1 MFSADS
7 AYSFFKLI
15 ELLMNDFHHPDHNL
29 QRWVR
34 RCNARDLTRFASLR
48 IGDTVIGWVPKDHR
62 SRFRE
67 HSAVFGVTDT
77 EVWVQEHL
85 NTPEA
90 RTSAVGEVL
99 AEWRKRGW
107 VPGWRDELYR
117 VSTRFD
123 DEPLL
128 LVERAAAQPLGICSY
143 GVHLNG
149 FVEKSEGLW
158 MWIARRAK
166 DRPHYPGYLDQL
178 VAGGLTAGQSAWEV
192 TLRECWEEAG
202 IPESLAQRC
211 RPNGFV
217 TVFMDHYGL
226 IKRDLLFT
234 YDLELPEDFE
244 PENTDGEV
252 EGFELLPIEEV
263 VRLVAETDEIKLNCN
278 LVIIDFFVRH
288 GILTPE
294 HPHYSAIVLGLRA
307 GGCA

>member
-1 MFSADS
+1 MGDS
-7 AYSFFKLI
+7 
-15 ELLMNDFHHPDHNL
+15 DGTDHNL

-34 RCNARDLTRFASLR
+34 RCNARDLTRFAPLR
-48 IGDTVIGWVPKDHR
+48 IGDVSIGWIPKEHLP
-62 SRFRE
+62 RFQN
-67 HSAVFGVTDT
+67 HSDVFGVTEA
-77 EVWVQEHL
+77 EVWLQEHL
-85 NTPEA
+85 SIPAA

-99 AEWRKRGW
+99 AEWRKCGW
-107 VPGWRDELYR
+107 IPGWRDELYR

-123 DEPLL
+123 AEPLM

-149 FVEKSEGLW
+149 FVQKPDGLW
-158 MWIARRAK
+158 MWLARRAQ
-166 DRPHYPGYLDQL
+166 DRPNYPGYLDHL

-192 TLRECWEEAG
+192 AIRECWEEAG
-202 IPESLAQRC
+202 VPESLAQRC
-211 RPNGFV
+211 RPTGFI

-252 EGFELLPIEEV
+252 EDFQLLPIEEV
-263 VRLVAETDEIKLNCN
+263 VRLVAETDEVKLNCN
-278 LVIIDFFVRH
+278 LVLLDFFVRH

-294 HPHYSAIVLGLRA
+294 HPHYSEIVLGLRA
-307 GGCA
+307 GGSA

>member
-1 MFSADS
+1 
-7 AYSFFKLI
+7 
-15 ELLMNDFHHPDHNL
+15 MNNPQNPEHNL
-29 QRWVR
+29 QRWVQ
-34 RCNARDLTRFASLR
+34 RCNTRDLSNFAPLR
-48 IGDTVIGWVPKDHR
+48 IGDLPVGWVPKDHL

-67 HSAVFGVTDT
+67 HDAVFAVTEDGVRIQDA
-77 EVWVQEHL
+77 L
-85 NTPEA
+85 ATPEA
-90 RTSAVGEVL
+90 RTDAVGAVL
-99 AEWRKRGW
+99 AEWRERGW
-107 VPGWRDELYR
+107 IPGWRDELYR

-123 DEPLL
+123 DEPLM

-143 GVHLNG
+143 GIHLNG
-149 FVEKSEGLW
+149 FVQKPDGLW

-166 DRPHYPGYLDQL
+166 DRPHYPGYLDHL

-192 TLRECWEEAG
+192 AIRECWEEAG

-252 EGFELLPIEEV
+252 EGFELLPIGEV
-263 VRLVAETDEIKLNCN
+263 VRLVADTDEVKLNCN

-294 HPHYSAIVLGLRA
+294 HPHYSEIVLGLRA